1 MTTYWGLGVEPW
13 TKDPSIVQ
21 REMGHACEW
30 ETSMVL
36 ALKPE
41 LVGPYS
47 TLETVEPG
55 NPFRPG
61 SRAWKTKD
69 RTVPGHIGV
78 PSAASAK
85 KGELLLSMFSDALV
99 EWLDR
104 VVGWDGQSWE
114 G

>member
-1 MTTYWGLGVEPW
+1 
-13 TKDPSIVQ
+13 SIVQ

-47 TLETVEPG
+47 TLPTVEPG

-69 RTVPGHIGV
+69 RTIPGHIGF
-78 PSAASAK
+78 PSAASVT
-85 KGELLLSMFSDALV
+85 KGNLLLDLFSDALV
-99 EWLDR
+99 DWLDR
-104 VVGWDGQSWE
+104 VVAWDGHSWE